1 MTEYS
6 LILTTSKHDTDNVD
20 DTTVA
25 GCIAESLARI
35 FLFTHNEATRQKAY
49 EKMRATS
56 NLDFAKNIRDKLNEY
71 LEYSKLNH
79 RKQKKRKRS
88 IKKQEEFSDD
98 EKAEFSETDEKN
110 EFSDIEEEN
119 QEFFSQITKQEEF
132 SDDEKAEFSEADE
145 KNEFSDIDEENQEFS
160 QNNLF

>member
-1 MTEYS
+1 MSPTGNHPINLSVVY
-6 LILTTSKHDTDNVD
+6 THNVD

-49 EKMRATS
+49 DKIGATS
-56 NLDFAKNIRDKLNEY
+56 NSDFAKNIRNKLNEY

-79 RKQKKRKRS
+79 RKQKKRKRP

-119 QEFFSQITKQEEF
+119 QEFFSQIMKQEEF
-132 SDDEKAEFSEADE
+132 SDDEKAEFSETE
-145 KNEFSDIDEENQEFS
+145 KNEFSDIDEINQEFS